1 MNSPQVPV
9 LQLSSP
15 PSVDTKL
22 LFVMFL
28 ALQSYL
34 LTLLVAMLPNVA
46 TQLAKFAALPVVL
59 RASVQS
65 ILSGTAKLPFTSRAA
80 RLALQAACPNPRRTH
95 AHLTQG
101 TPPSKKLTNLKDVK
115 RYLNVAQSLPMAY
128 SSH

>member
-1 MNSPQVPV
+1 MNSPQAPV

-65 ILSGTAKLPFTSRAA
+65 ILSGTAKLPSLAELLGLLSR
-80 RLALQAACPNPRRTH
+80 RHVQTHGALMPI
-95 AHLTQG
+95 L
-101 TPPSKKLTNLKDVK
+101 LKEHP
-115 RYLNVAQSLPMAY
+115 LPK
-128 SSH
+128 S